1 MNNIRSINQV
11 ILVGRLG
18 SDAEVRQNKTGK
30 NVARFSLATTSKGI
44 QGQKTQWHSCL
55 IFGQLA
61 DKLGQYLT
69 KGSLVSVIGSISY
82 RTDEQ
87 SGKSYTDI
95 IVDDVQLLSGKQTQQ
110 QSGETYAPAAAEAE
124 YF

>member
-1 MNNIRSINQV
+1 MNNYRSINQV

-18 SDAEVRQNKTGK
+18 GDAEVRLNKNGK
-30 NVARFSLATTSKGI
+30 NVARFSVATSSKSA

-55 IFGQLA
+55 IFGVLA

-69 KGSLVSVIGSISY
+69 KGSLVSVIGSLSY

-87 SGKSYTDI
+87 SGKTYTDI
-95 IVDDVQLLSGKQTQQ
+95 LVDDVQLLGGKTQQ
-110 QSGETYAPAAAEAE
+110 QSGETYSPVAEAE